1 MKKFLNPSLTDSI
14 YNDHL
19 KTVYSITYTDTDIP
33 EIPDTLHTAHLLRI
47 IMFFSAEDA
56 DQFGNV

>member
-33 EIPDTLHTAHLLRI
+33 EIPDTLTAHLLRI
-47 IMFFSAEDA
+47 IMFFSAEDE